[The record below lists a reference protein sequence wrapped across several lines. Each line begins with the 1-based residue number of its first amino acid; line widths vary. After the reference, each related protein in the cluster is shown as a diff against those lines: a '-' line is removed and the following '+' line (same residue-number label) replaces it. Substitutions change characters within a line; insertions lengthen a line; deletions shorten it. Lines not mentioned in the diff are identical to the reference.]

1 MCGEKDTSLHRIIGC
16 GAGLAIWE
24 WTRERIAW
32 ILRTDPSRIPEEWI
46 LRLQFHIWPPQRH
59 KVVLWILAHMVWFR
73 MRERRVPSA
82 QEYSDFLRRAMES
95 IPDDW
100 AFGTSRKM
108 LRDPLE

>member
-1 MCGEKDTSLHRIIGC
+1 
-16 GAGLAIWE
+16 
-24 WTRERIAW
+24 
-32 ILRTDPSRIPEEWI
+32 
-46 LRLQFHIWPPQRH
+46 
-59 KVVLWILAHMVWFR
+59 MVWFR

-82 QEYSDFLRRAMES
+82 QEYSEFLRRAMES